1 MSQAANLPPAF
12 GSRAA
17 WGTAPALRA
26 WQAEALKTY
35 RDRSPTDFLTVA
47 TPGAGKTT
55 FALRVAADLL
65 GRRVVERVVVVTPT
79 DHLKTQWAEA
89 GARAGIDLDPSF
101 GGRSAKLASDYV
113 GFALTYAGVST
124 NPTAHRMRTE
134 RFRTLVILDEIHHA
148 GDALSWGE
156 AVREAFEPAT

>member
-1 MSQAANLPPAF
+1 
-12 GSRAA
+12 
-17 WGTAPALRA
+17 
-26 WQAEALKTY
+26 
-35 RDRSPTDFLTVA
+35 
-47 TPGAGKTT
+47 
-55 FALRVAADLL
+55 
-65 GRRVVERVVVVTPT
+65 PT

-156 AVREAFEPAT
+156 AVREAFEPALRRLALTGTPFRSDANPIPFITYAPQPDGTHRSVADYSYNYASALADGVVRPVIFMAYSGDMRWRTRAGDEVAA